1 MIYRLHPDYPELFP
15 DPEGADPEG
24 LVAVGGDLSV
34 RRLLA
39 AYGAGIFPW
48 YGEGQPLLWW
58 SPDPRCVLF
67 PEKFRIPHTVR
78 KEHDA
83 AGNTLVGGLYG
94 VGLGRAFFGE
104 SMFHVR
110 PHASKLAL
118 VSLMEWLKARHCQLV
133 DCQMATDHIMRYG
146 AECIPRHDFLQQLR
160 KALCRGG

>member
-78 KEHDA
+78 KEIRKC
-83 AGNTLVGGLYG
+83 GFSVTVNQ
-94 VGLGRAFFGE
+94 AFCDV
-104 SMFHVR
+104 M
-110 PHASKLAL
+110 
-118 VSLMEWLKARHCQLV
+118 
-133 DCQMATDHIMRYG
+133 T
-146 AECIPRHDFLQQLR
+146 
-160 KALCRGG
+160 